1 MKIKNRKYKIF
12 NQTVGFSII
21 ELLVSISIFSIIL
34 LVMVSLLF
42 SVNSSNSKTKAERET
57 QENARRIMDTI
68 IYEIKGAKSIY
79 TPATTLTQLSLET
92 TRYLPSDETNSFID
106 FFLCGLNL
114 CFKKESQNPVILNSD
129 SVEITSLSFGAS
141 NESADPL
148 SPSTVNNDAS
158 DCALPCVDW
167 IIPESANLSDNVYA
181 SIGIDSNG
189 LETTS
194 YLKAT
199 GFGFNIP
206 IGATING
213 ILVEWEVFSDYFP
226 GLAKDHAAR
235 IVKGGTIGSTD
246 RSNATDWSMVEDT
259 FLPHGSSSDLWGDTW
274 TSSDINSSNFGAAI
288 KAVTASGGGS
298 TPRVDSV
305 RITVFYTS
313 SESDAKVMSVKIDLT
328 VKYKNPS
335 SDPANNSTITL
346 TSTASLREY

>member
-57 QENARRIMDTI
+57 QENARRIMNTI

-129 SVEITSLSFGAS
+129 SVEITSLLFGAL
-141 NESADPL
+141 NVSATPL
-148 SPSTVNNDAS
+148 FPSTVINDAS

-167 IIPESANLSDNVYA
+167 TSSESANLSDDVYA
-181 SIGIDSNG
+181 SIVINSNDS
-189 LETTS
+189 ETTS

-206 IGATING
+206 IEATING
-213 ILVEWEVFSDYFP
+213 ILVEWEVASDEFFSDPTQDY
-226 GLAKDHAAR
+226 AAR
-235 IVKGGTIGSTD
+235 IVKEGTIGSTD
-246 RSNATDWSMVEDT
+246 RSNATYWSIVEDT
-259 FLPHGSSSDLWGDTW
+259 FLPHGSSSDLWGETW
-274 TSSDINSSNFGAAI
+274 TPADINSSNFGAAI
-288 KAVTASGGGS
+288 KAITASGGS
-298 TPRVDSV
+298 SFPRVDSV

-313 SESDAKVMSVKIDLT
+313 SDANEVM
-328 VKYKNPS
+328 
-335 SDPANNSTITL
+335 
-346 TSTASLREY
+346 